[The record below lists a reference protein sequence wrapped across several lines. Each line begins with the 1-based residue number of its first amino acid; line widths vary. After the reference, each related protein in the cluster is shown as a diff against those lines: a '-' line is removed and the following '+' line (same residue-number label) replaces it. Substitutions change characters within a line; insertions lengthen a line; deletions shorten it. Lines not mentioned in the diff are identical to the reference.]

1 MPTGDPKTVAPER
14 RLVGDLLGRLTLDV
28 DAIGVVLGRD
38 VANRPVL
45 LRLFR
50 PEPVTVT
57 FVGDWWTAQVLLFRC
72 LGHGARV
79 AVEAVHGVNPAAAG
93 TIATMAHWLALDRAA
108 GGAGDRVWRSA
119 YPGGDEPAD
128 PTRPLLRLRDVGLH
142 GPERRRPTR
151 AWETQLT
158 VLPRLTPAGVPVLAS
173 ADVVLVQRLT
183 QPEAALVGSALDLP
197 RESWSPVS
205 AMHNEMVA
213 AFGGGSA
220 RYVWLTP
227 TRFERHLFG

>member
-14 RLVGDLLGRLTLDV
+14 RLVGDLLGRLAVDV
-28 DAIGVVLGRD
+28 DAIGVMLGRD
-38 VANRPVL
+38 GANQPVP

-50 PEPVTVT
+50 PEPLTVA

-79 AVEAVHGVNPAAAG
+79 AVEAVDAVNPAAVG

-119 YPGGDEPAD
+119 YPGGDEPAALA
-128 PTRPLLRLRDVGLH
+128 RPLLRLRDVGVH
-142 GPERRRPTR
+142 GPERRPPTR

-158 VLPRLTPAGVPVLAS
+158 VLPRLTPAGVPVLAG

-197 RESWSPVS
+197 REGWSTLCT
-205 AMHNEMVA
+205 MRNEMVA
-213 AFGGGSA
+213 AFGGGST

-227 TRFERHLFG
+227 TRFERQLFG

>member
-1 MPTGDPKTVAPER
+1 MPTGDPKTAAPER
-14 RLVGDLLGRLTLDV
+14 RLAGDLLGRLTLDV

-38 VANRPVL
+38 GANQPVL

-50 PEPVTVT
+50 PEPLTVA
-57 FVGDWWTAQVLLFRC
+57 FVGDWWTAQVLVFRC

-79 AVEAVHGVNPAAAG
+79 AVDAVDAVVPAAAG

-128 PTRPLLRLRDVGLH
+128 PSRPLLRLRDVGVH
-142 GPERRRPTR
+142 GPERRPPTR

-158 VLPRLTPAGVPVLAS
+158 VLPRLTPAGVPVLAD

-183 QPEAALVGSALDLP
+183 QPEAALVGSALALP
-197 RESWSPVS
+197 RPVWSAVTT
-205 AMHNEMVA
+205 MGNEMVA

-227 TRFERHLFG
+227 TRVERQLFG

>member
-14 RLVGDLLGRLTLDV
+14 RLVGDLLDRLAVDV
-28 DAIGVVLGRD
+28 DAIGVLLGRTG
-38 VANRPVL
+38 ANQPVV

-50 PEPVTVT
+50 PEPLTVA

-79 AVEAVHGVNPAAAG
+79 AVDAVDAVNPAAAG
-93 TIATMAHWLALDRAA
+93 TIATMAHWLALDQAA

-128 PTRPLLRLRDVGLH
+128 PRRPLLRLRDVGVH
-142 GPERRRPTR
+142 GPERRPPTR

-158 VLPRLTPAGVPVLAS
+158 VLPRLTTAGVPVLAA

-183 QPEAALVGSALDLP
+183 QPEAALVGSTLALP
-197 RESWSPVS
+197 RARWMALTS
-205 AMHNEMVA
+205 MNNEMVA

-220 RYVWLTP
+220 RYFWLAP
-227 TRFERHLFG
+227 THVERQLFG